1 MVGDVHLLTG
11 VSNIW
16 YQPQQFHL
24 KDCPNP
30 VPMLSMY
37 ERKQTLRS
45 VL

>member
-1 MVGDVHLLTG
+1 MVGDAHPTLD
-11 VSNIW
+11 IW
-16 YQPQQFHL
+16 YQSRHFRP
-24 KDCPNP
+24 KDCPNR